1 MSPLIRYQLAL
12 LLRSQ
17 RWLPPVLLF
26 VLLIVLGSFGG
37 QQYGDSLGWCAGMLV
52 PACAWLTRTVL
63 TGEPEPARACVAAA
77 SGPHRAHLAPLTA
90 ALAVNSVLA
99 LAGGVFEWL
108 ASSPPVGVA
117 HPPLAEI
124 AGHGALSVLVGLLA
138 GTALG
143 ALCAPPVLRRPAA
156 AVLTLS
162 GASLALLVAPVSPV
176 NMAVR
181 DVFTSGSRDAA
192 TTAPL
197 LPLLAAAVLLALAWT
212 VAVHAAGRAA
222 GRTAGE

>member
-1 MSPLIRYQLAL
+1 MSVLIRYQLAL

-37 QQYGDSLGWCAGMLV
+37 QQYGDSLGWCAAMLV
-52 PACAWLTRTVL
+52 PSCAWLTRTVL
-63 TGEPEPARACVAAA
+63 TGEPDPARACVAAA

-90 ALAVNSVLA
+90 ALAVNSLLA
-99 LAGGVFEWL
+99 LVGGAFEWL
-108 ASSPPVGVA
+108 AGSPPVGVA
-117 HPPLAEI
+117 HPPLA
-124 AGHGALSVLVGLLA
+124 ATAAHGALSLLVGLLT

-143 ALCAPPVLRRPAA
+143 ALCAPPVMQRPAA
-156 AVLTLS
+156 AVLTLT
-162 GASLALLVAPVSPV
+162 GASLVLLVAPVSPV
-176 NMAVR
+176 NIAVR
-181 DVFTSGSRDAA
+181 DVFTSGSPDAA

-212 VAVHAAGRAA
+212 AAVRAAARAAGRAA
-222 GRTAGE
+222 GE